1 MKEKGHNGEGGSYSS
16 QLRPHS
22 NFFLSKTKP

>member
-1 MKEKGHNGEGGSYSS
+1 MKEKGHNGEGSYSS

-22 NFFLSKTKP
+22 NFFFSKTKP